1 VTKAIQLYNKLINPQ
16 NPHMTLKIYI
26 VLTALALLLLPQSV
40 AAQGNL
46 VVNGTFESGS
56 NGWTLTNGAIVA
68 FVGDPGM
75 ACFLVSSN
83 ASPANEPTA
92 SQAINGLMA
101 GTSYIIS
108 GNYEVGKDRGGASPA
123 NASFGVAIDDTF
135 LFEVAASPN
144 GSWQSFSFSYT
155 AASSDVLLSLASQI
169 NGTGV
174 EYAIDNISMEAV
186 PEPNSLWLIG
196 IGGIA
201 RATFLRNRRKDLS
214 RI

>member
-1 VTKAIQLYNKLINPQ
+1 
-16 NPHMTLKIYI
+16 MTLKIYI

-56 NGWTLTNGAIVA
+56 TGWTLTNGAIVA
-68 FVGDPGM
+68 WGWGGDPGV
-75 ACFLVSSN
+75 ACFLISSN
-83 ASPANEPTA
+83 ESPANEPTA
-92 SQAINGLMA
+92 SQAINGLLA

-108 GNYEVGKDRGGASPA
+108 GNYEVGKDRGGASPT

-144 GSWQSFSFSYT
+144 GRWQSFSFSYT
-155 AASSDVLLSLASQI
+155 AASSSVLLSLSSQI

-186 PEPNSLWLIG
+186 PEPSSLWLIG

-201 RATFLRNRRKDLS
+201 RATFLRNRRKIWLQCDHA
-214 RI
+214 